1 MTTLHKGIVLAGG
14 SGTRLYPAT
23 RAISKQLLPVF
34 DKPMV
39 YYPLSVLMLAGIRD
53 IVLISTPHDLPLFK
67 QLLGTGSQWGISL
80 TYREQP
86 QPEGIAQALVI
97 AGEVFPGSPLA
108 LILGDNVFYSHGLT
122 GKLQAAAATP
132 EQATIFGHAV
142 PDPERFGVLEFASD
156 GSVANI
162 VEKPPVAPSE
172 YAVTGLY
179 FYPHDAPEVAAG
191 LRKSARGEYEITD
204 VNRAYLQRGQLH
216 AELLGRGAAWLD
228 TGTHEA
234 LLQAANFVATVQ
246 NNQRFMVA
254 CLEEIAFRAGWISK
268 AEVQALAAELGN
280 TAYARYVANLR

>member
-1 MTTLHKGIVLAGG
+1 MTHKGIVLAGG

-53 IVLISTPHDLPLFK
+53 IVLISTPHDVPLFE
-67 QLLGTGSQWGISL
+67 QLLGDGSQWGISL
-80 TYREQP
+80 TYRVQP
-86 QPEGIAQALVI
+86 APEGIAQALVI

-108 LILGDNVFYSHGLT
+108 LVLGDNVFYSHGLT
-122 GKLQAAAATP
+122 GKLQAAASTP
-132 EQATIFGHAV
+132 ERATIFGHAV
-142 PDPERFGVLEFASD
+142 PDPERFGVLDFASD
-156 GSVANI
+156 GTVQNI
-162 VEKPPVAPSE
+162 VEKPQVAPSE

-179 FYPHDAPEVAAG
+179 FYPSDAPAVAAG

-204 VNRAYLQRGQLH
+204 VNRAYLQKGLLH

-246 NNQRFMVA
+246 SNQRFMVA
-254 CLEEIAFRAGWISK
+254 CLEEIAFQAGWIT
-268 AEVQALAAELGN
+268 AEQVTALAAELGN
-280 TAYARYVANLR
+280 TPYARYVANLM